1 MPLAL
6 SVPDRKPSAGA
17 LSGVFI
23 VRIGQVGVIATAK
36 ETVQEFMND
45 KVTMMAGDAA
55 FRLILSLPPLVIFF
69 AALSSLISEY
79 SGYDVFGWIENQI
92 AEAPVPSEAEDMI
105 FMILDTADQQGSPG
119 LLSFGIVLALWSAS
133 SAIGTFMQS
142 FNIAYNT
149 EESRGFVLQKAIA
162 IGLTIGLSLFVIGS
176 FVLFVFGQAIG
187 SAIASS
193 VGLGGTFELVWNI
206 VRFPVLIFLFMIAL
220 AILYWKGPAMN
231 QTFRWISPGAV
242 FATIVWLI
250 AVWGFSLYLQFSD
263 PGSAYGALGTMVV
276 LLLFLYMSS
285 IVVMTGAELNS
296 VIDRHY
302 DPAVVETKASHPEYQ
317 TDPLTSQERARE
329 LAAREG
335 EPVEEYGVTEETQ
348 QKARERVEEELS

>member
-1 MPLAL
+1 
-6 SVPDRKPSAGA
+6 
-17 LSGVFI
+17 
-23 VRIGQVGVIATAK
+23 VRIGQVDVIETAK

-69 AALSSLISEY
+69 AALSSLVNEF
-79 SGYDVFGWIENQI
+79 SGYDVFSWIEGQI
-92 AEAPVPSEAEDMI
+92 EDAPVPAEAEDMI
-105 FMILDTADQQGSPG
+105 FMILDTADEQGGAG

-149 EESRGFVLQKAIA
+149 EESRGFVWQKATA
-162 IGLTIGLSLFVIGS
+162 IGLTVGLSLFVIGA
-176 FVLFVFGQAIG
+176 FALFVFGQQIG
-187 SAIASS
+187 SAIAGMM
-193 VGLGGTFELVWNI
+193 GLGGTFETVWNI
-206 VRFPVLIFLFMIAL
+206 VRFPVLILLFMIAL

-242 FATIVWLI
+242 FATIGWLI

-285 IVVMTGAELNS
+285 IIVMTGAELNS
-296 VIDRHY
+296 VIDRHH
-302 DPAVVETKASHPEYQ
+302 DPAVVETKAAHPESQ
-317 TDPLTSQERARE
+317 TDPLTSQQRARE

-335 EPVEEYGVTEETQ
+335 EPVEDYGVTEESQ
-348 QKARERVEEELS
+348 RKARERVEKDLS